1 MNRIYPGIL
10 PRCPTK
16 DLVPDFPC
24 PGHYKHSEI
33 MVSLESSGR
42 TPCGKAEALCSFGVF
57 SDLRVSKNDTAKTV
71 DKSPCASGDLGGSP
85 DMLSKLL
92 LRISTKNV
100 KTILQLGSVLDTRA
114 IATRKDVQEALTLIE
129 SVLREFSCRST
140 VKILNTMGD
149 QESAIRNEYM
159 GSFFGDFFR
168 EYGLIKQ
175 PIRCCGSAYYSFRC
189 IRNDAKPPEAQR
201 AGWGAELIQESGCL
215 TDEDFRMLPP
225 LHCAV
230 SEQQL
235 QWLKLKLEEA
245 TRMTDNVVIA
255 CHIPLHPVLVSNRS
269 ALLLNWKHV
278 LRLIL
283 NSNCVRLVLNGRPV
297 GKAATPPD
305 PEKPYHYDHGILYYS
320 IPPAWELTQ
329 SDNLAWTHMIAE
341 LGYDFIRIKGEGI
354 HLPKDCE
361 EDGWTITFEPR
372 RTLRVNNFDYAF
384 EGGRDHPPRSGF

>member
-175 PIRCCGSAYYSFRC
+175 PIRCCGSAYYSVRLGPEYVLLVLDGYELITADLSRKTFPAHEPFEDSNRRGDSIQINPPLRETYAGKFRC

-255 CHIPLHPVLVSNRS
+255 
-269 ALLLNWKHV
+269 
-278 LRLIL
+278 
-283 NSNCVRLVLNGRPV
+283 
-297 GKAATPPD
+297 
-305 PEKPYHYDHGILYYS
+305 
-320 IPPAWELTQ
+320 
-329 SDNLAWTHMIAE
+329 
-341 LGYDFIRIKGEGI
+341 
-354 HLPKDCE
+354 
-361 EDGWTITFEPR
+361 
-372 RTLRVNNFDYAF
+372 
-384 EGGRDHPPRSGF
+384 